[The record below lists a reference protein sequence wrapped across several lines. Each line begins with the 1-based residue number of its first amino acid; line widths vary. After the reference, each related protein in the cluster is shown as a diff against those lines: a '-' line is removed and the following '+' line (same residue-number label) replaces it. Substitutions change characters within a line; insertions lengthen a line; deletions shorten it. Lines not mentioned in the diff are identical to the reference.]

1 VFRNSARL
9 SKAFEHV
16 AVVKPVCNGDMVD
29 SHAPGHYSKISIVRR
44 IHIHHL
50 TRYHYAETVTL
61 LPHKLHLRPRDGHD
75 IRVQSSKLNISP
87 EFRIHWTRDVYG
99 NSVAVVSF
107 LQAAKELSIASEV
120 VVEHYEEQPLD
131 FVLEDYARFF
141 PFDYDPKEQIDLAPY
156 KSPVYE
162 QDQAMVKAWI
172 ADVCKPGNKVDTI
185 SMLTLLNTNIAN
197 GNRYQVR
204 EEPGVQSPAQTLS
217 TGTGSCRD
225 FATLFIESCRHC
237 GLASR
242 FISGYALNE
251 TATPW
256 DTATH
261 AWAEVYLPGS
271 GWRGFDPTSGL
282 LVSGDHIA
290 VAVHRHPEAIPPVSG
305 SFVGTGNAQPILTV
319 EVSVAPIAE

>member
-1 VFRNSARL
+1 
-9 SKAFEHV
+9 
-16 AVVKPVCNGDMVD
+16 MD
-29 SHAPGHYSKISIVRR
+29 SHAPGRYSNISVVRR

-75 IRVQSSKLNISP
+75 IRVQSSKLDISP

-99 NSVAVVSF
+99 NSVAVVTF
-107 LQAAKELSIASEV
+107 LKAARELTITSEV
-120 VVEHYEEQPLD
+120 VVENYEEQPLD

-141 PFDYDPKEQIDLAPY
+141 PFDYDPGEQIDLAPY
-156 KSPVYE
+156 KNPVYE
-162 QDQAMVKAWI
+162 QDRAIVKAWI
-172 ADVCKPGNKVDTI
+172 ADICNPGVKVDTI
-185 SMLTLLNTNIAN
+185 TMLTTLNTNIAN
-197 GNRYQVR
+197 GHRYQVR
-204 EEPGVQSPAQTLS
+204 EEPGVQSPSQTLS
-217 TGTGSCRD
+217 SGTGSCRD

-251 TATPW
+251 TTAPW
-256 DTATH
+256 NTATH

-305 SFVGTGNAQPILTV
+305 SFVGTGNAQPELTV
-319 EVSVAPIAE
+319 EVSVAPVAK

>member
-1 VFRNSARL
+1 
-9 SKAFEHV
+9 
-16 AVVKPVCNGDMVD
+16 M
-29 SHAPGHYSKISIVRR
+29 RR

-50 TRYHYAETVTL
+50 TRYLYAETVTL
-61 LPHKLHLRPRDGHD
+61 LPHSLHLRPRDGHD

-87 EFRIHWTRDVYG
+87 AFRINWKRDVYG
-99 NSVAVVSF
+99 NSVAVVTF

-120 VVEHYEEQPLD
+120 VVENYEEQPLD

-141 PFDYDPKEQIDLAPY
+141 PFDYDIKEQIDLAPY
-156 KSPVYE
+156 TSPVYG
-162 QDQAMVKAWI
+162 QDQAMVKEWI
-172 ADVCKPGNKVDTI
+172 ANICNPGIKGDTI
-185 SMLTLLNTNIAN
+185 AMLTTLNTTIAN
-197 GNRYQVR
+197 GHRYQMR
-204 EEPGVQSPAQTLS
+204 EEPGVQSPSQTLS
-217 TGTGSCRD
+217 SGTGSCRD

-242 FISGYALNE
+242 FISGYILNE
-251 TATPW
+251 TVAPW
-256 DTATH
+256 NTATH

-305 SFVGTGNAQPILTV
+305 SFVGSGNAQPQLTV
-319 EVSVAPIAE
+319 EVTVAPIAE

>member
-1 VFRNSARL
+1 
-9 SKAFEHV
+9 
-16 AVVKPVCNGDMVD
+16 
-29 SHAPGHYSKISIVRR
+29 
-44 IHIHHL
+44 
-50 TRYHYAETVTL
+50 
-61 LPHKLHLRPRDGHD
+61 
-75 IRVQSSKLNISP
+75 VQSSKLNISP